1 MGTSMIRTERKTI
14 KQWAVDD
21 RPREK
26 MMNKGKGALSNAE
39 LIAILI
45 GSGPGG
51 QSAVELARD
60 VLRSVGDNLYDLSK
74 LSIDELKQHKGIGAA
89 KAVSIMAALELGR
102 RWSITSPEE
111 RRSIGNSRE
120 AYETFLPLIDDPNKE
135 HFMVAYLNQG
145 NKIIQ
150 VERISTGSITAT
162 LADPKVIFKKALLKE
177 ATSIML
183 CHNHPSGVTKP
194 SADDKKLTQ
203 KLVQAGKIMDIAV
216 LDHIIIGE
224 NSYFSFAESG
234 LMN

>member
-1 MGTSMIRTERKTI
+1 MINKERKTI
-14 KQWAVDD
+14 KHWAADD

-26 MMNKGKGALSNAE
+26 MVNKGKGALSNAE

-51 QSAVELARD
+51 QSAVELSRD
-60 VLRSVGDNLYDLSK
+60 ILTAVGDNLYNLSK
-74 LSIDELKQHKGIGAA
+74 LSIDELKQHKGIGEA

-111 RRSIGNSRE
+111 RHTINNSKE
-120 AYETFLPLIDDPNKE
+120 AYESFLPLIDDPTKE

-145 NKIIQ
+145 NKIIK
-150 VERISTGSITAT
+150 VERVSIGSITST
-162 LADPKVIFKKALLKE
+162 LADPKVIFKQALLKE
-177 ATSIML
+177 ATAVML
-183 CHNHPSGVTKP
+183 CHNHPSGVAKP
-194 SADDKKLTQ
+194 SADDRQLTQ
-203 KLVQAGKIMDIAV
+203 KLVKAGKILDIAV